1 MSFAKI
7 ITTNNLPKWPLI
19 PAFAIACLLNYY
31 SVVFF
36 TGSEL
41 IFGNVIAVIVLFI
54 YGLWPAVI
62 ISVVAGTVT
71 YFNWGVIFNIPPFLL
86 EILVL
91 HWAIKSQENPVYFG
105 MLYWALV
112 GWIVVGIEVFFLSD
126 FELLTKYAI
135 TIKYVINGLL
145 NVLLGYVLAQFIM
158 IKIVPNSFEN
168 KQNISRLLTNQL
180 FYIVTII
187 VIVISFFWLKA
198 FQSDKLND
206 YQQRIQV
213 KANYVSTELGHYIV
227 NHQKALIISALNNHN
242 ISEPIK
248 IQQVL
253 QNLKDTYPTIL
264 TLLSTDADG
273 DIIATSPKNLLKKT
287 TVNDSVNVA
296 DRSYFYEVKKNG
308 KPFISD
314 VFKGRGFGIDPIVA
328 VSVAIQNDEGFTG
341 VLEASLNLELLNK
354 LDKKEIAPEDG
365 LIILDQ
371 NNRVIYASKHL
382 KYNFLEDVS
391 TFKVLKHLSEPENYY
406 LQDEF
411 GNNLIIKSAD
421 SELLGWKIITTI
433 PRSVYDASINNYMII
448 TLTLLG
454 LFIIMSF
461 YLARWAVGIVTK
473 PINTLS
479 DALSEADNPED
490 LVNLKLTSDSQ
501 ELIEISNVQQ
511 KLTEFAIRSKQLMSD
526 LKQANVNQDITN
538 AQLLDLNENLEQ
550 IVSSKTQELNIALVK
565 ANEASDA
572 KSEFLATMSH
582 EIRTP
587 MNGVLGMLEILED
600 TALEKQQSEYIRY
613 AKASATSLLSLIND
627 ILDFSK
633 VEAGKL
639 DLEIIRFNIIDL
651 LDDLVG
657 SQNLALKEEKVTISL
672 NHSECVAHF
681 LKGDPGRIRQ
691 IFSNLISNAI
701 KFTME
706 GTINV
711 NVRILEHNHYTVLE
725 AEVTDTGIGITETS
739 QSGLFDSFTQADNST
754 TRIFGGS
761 GLGLAISKKLCEL
774 MHGSISVS
782 SKIDEGST
790 FKFNITL
797 ETDKNQFQQ
806 DSIIEKNVNLNSSA
820 THSILLVEDNIV
832 NQKVASTMLIKEG
845 FIVDIVENGQLA
857 LDHLSNN
864 QNKFSAILMDCQ
876 MPVMDG
882 YKATRHIRNG
892 DAGSSYKAIPI
903 IALTA
908 NAIKG
913 DREKCLEAGMSDYL
927 SKPINSVKLFTMLQ
941 SHIRVRSPLIN
952 DNKG

>member
-7 ITTNNLPKWPLI
+7 ITKNNVPKWPLI
-19 PAFAIACLLNYY
+19 PAFAISCLLNYY

-62 ISVVAGTVT
+62 ISVVAGIAT
-71 YFNWGVIFNIPPFLL
+71 YFNWGNIFSIPPFLL

-91 HWAIKSQENPVYFG
+91 YWAIKIQKNPVYFG
-105 MLYWALV
+105 MLYWGLV
-112 GWIVVGIEVFFLSD
+112 GWTVIGIEVFLFSD
-126 FELLTKYAI
+126 FEVLTKYAVI
-135 TIKYVINGLL
+135 IKYVINGLL
-145 NVLLGYVLAQFIM
+145 NVLLGYVFAQFIM
-158 IKIVPNSFEN
+158 IKIVPNRFKN

-180 FYIVTII
+180 FCIVTIA
-187 VIVISFFWLKA
+187 VIAISFFWLKA
-198 FQSDKLND
+198 FQNERFND
-206 YQQRIQV
+206 YQQRIQA
-213 KANYVSTELGHYIV
+213 KANYVSAELGSYILS
-227 NHQKALIISALNNHN
+227 HQKALILSALNVQE
-242 ISEPIK
+242 ISGLIK

-253 QNLKDTYPTIL
+253 QHLKDTYPTIL
-264 TLLSTDADG
+264 TLLSTNVDG
-273 DIIATSPKNLLKKT
+273 DIIAASPKRFLGKAT
-287 TVNDSVNVA
+287 INDLVSVA

-314 VFKGRGFGIDPIVA
+314 VFMGRGFGTDPVVA
-328 VSVAIQNDEGFTG
+328 VSVAMQNDEGFTG

-354 LDKKEIAPEDG
+354 LDKKEIAPEEG

-371 NNRVIYASKHL
+371 KNRVIYASKHL
-382 KYNFLEDVS
+382 EYNFLEDVS
-391 TFKVLKHLSEPENYY
+391 TFKLLKHLSEPEDYY

-411 GNNLIIKSAD
+411 GNNLIVKSAD

-433 PRSVYDASINNYMII
+433 PRSVYDASINSYMLII
-448 TLTLLG
+448 LTLLG
-454 LFIIMSF
+454 LFIILSF
-461 YLARWAVGIVTK
+461 YLARWVAGIVAK

-479 DALSEADNPED
+479 DALSEAGNSED
-490 LVNLKLTSDSQ
+490 LVDLKLTAGSQ

-511 KLTEFAIRSKQLMSD
+511 KLHEFAIRSKKLMSD

-538 AQLLDLNENLEQ
+538 AQLLDLNENLEK
-550 IVSSKTQELNIALVK
+550 IVSSKTQELNVALIK

-572 KSEFLATMSH
+572 KSEFLAIMSH

-587 MNGVLGMLEILED
+587 MNGVLGMLQILED
-600 TALEKQQSEYIRY
+600 TALDKQQSEYTRY
-613 AKASATSLLSLIND
+613 AKISATSLLSLID
-627 ILDFSK
+627 GILDFSK

-639 DLEIIRFNIIDL
+639 ELENIRFNIIDL
-651 LDDLVG
+651 IEDLVG
-657 SQNLALKEEKVTISL
+657 SQNFALKEKKVTISL
-672 NHSECVAHF
+672 NHSKCVVHF
-681 LKGDPGRIRQ
+681 LKGDPGRVRQ

-711 NVRILEHNHYTVLE
+711 NVGILENNQRTLLE

-739 QSGLFDSFTQADNST
+739 QAGLFDSFTQADNST
-754 TRIFGGS
+754 TRRFGGS

-774 MHGSISVS
+774 MDGSISVS
-782 SKIDEGST
+782 SNVGEGST
-790 FKFNITL
+790 FKFQITL
-797 ETDKNQFQQ
+797 EIDKNQSQQ
-806 DSIIEKNVNLNSSA
+806 DPIIEKNVNFNSTA
-820 THSILLVEDNIV
+820 KRSILIVEDNIV
-832 NQKVASTMLIKEG
+832 NQKVAMAILQKQG

-857 LDHLSNN
+857 LNHLSNN
-864 QNKFSAILMDCQ
+864 QNKYSAILMDCQ

-882 YKATRHIRNG
+882 YTATRHIRNG
-892 DAGSSYKAIPI
+892 DVGSNYKSIPI

-913 DREKCLEAGMSDYL
+913 DREKSLEAGMSDHL
-927 SKPINSVKLFTMLQ
+927 SKPINSEKLFTMLQ
-941 SHIRVRSPLIN
+941 SYT
-952 DNKG
+952 K